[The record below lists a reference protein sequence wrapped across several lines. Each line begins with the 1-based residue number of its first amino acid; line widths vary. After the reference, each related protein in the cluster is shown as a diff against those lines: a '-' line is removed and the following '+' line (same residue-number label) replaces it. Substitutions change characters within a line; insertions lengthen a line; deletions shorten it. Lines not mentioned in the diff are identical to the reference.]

1 MAERIEP
8 VEECPPVPKQLLW
21 MFDGIDRKEATKMMH
36 DYAAS
41 AITWK
46 PSKAL
51 LRAWEDVQAT
61 TDKARRLEDELKNRE
76 KIPVG
81 LIRALQVQMQVDEDG
96 TLVGVSRQA
105 LDELFDWND
114 APYSPETPNDLGE
127 GRERGILREASSGEA
142 ATSTDGLEGGT
153 KGLK

>member
-1 MAERIEP
+1 MKPEPIE
-8 VEECPPVPKQLLW
+8 EFPPVPMQLLW
-21 MFDGIDRKEATKMMH
+21 MFDGIDRKQATKMMH
-36 DYAAS
+36 DYARS

-51 LRAWEDVQAT
+51 LRAWEDVQTA
-61 TDKARRLEDELKNRE
+61 TDKARRFEDALKNRE

-81 LIRALQVQMQVDEDG
+81 LIRALQVQIQVDEDG

-114 APYSPETPNDLGE
+114 APYSPETPNAALTGAE
-127 GRERGILREASSGEA
+127 GVRV
-142 ATSTDGLEGGT
+142 EGT
-153 KGLK
+153 VMRKEE

>member
-8 VEECPPVPKQLLW
+8 VEEFPPVPMQLLW
-21 MFDGIDRKEATKMMH
+21 MFDGIDRKQATKMMH
-36 DYAAS
+36 DYARS

-51 LRAWEDVQAT
+51 LRAWEDVQTA
-61 TDKARRLEDELKNRE
+61 TDKARRFEDALKNRE

-81 LIRALQVQMQVDEDG
+81 LIRALQVQIQVDEDG

-114 APYSPETPNDLGE
+114 APYSPETPNAKSE
-127 GRERGILREASSGEA
+127 GAEPLLAKLPL
-142 ATSTDGLEGGT
+142 D
-153 KGLK
+153 

>member
-1 MAERIEP
+1 VKPEPIE
-8 VEECPPVPKQLLW
+8 EFPPVPTQLLW

-81 LIRALQVQMQVDEDG
+81 LIRALQVQIQVDEDG

-114 APYSPETPNDLGE
+114 APYSPETPNV
-127 GRERGILREASSGEA
+127 
-142 ATSTDGLEGGT
+142 
-153 KGLK
+153 

>member
-1 MAERIEP
+1 
-8 VEECPPVPKQLLW
+8 
-21 MFDGIDRKEATKMMH
+21 MMH
-36 DYAAS
+36 DYARS

-51 LRAWEDVQAT
+51 LRAWEDVQTA
-61 TDKARRLEDELKNRE
+61 TDKARRFEDALKNRE

-81 LIRALQVQMQVDEDG
+81 LIRALQVQIQVDEDG

-114 APYSPETPNDLGE
+114 APYSPETPNAKVSGPEAALSPE
-127 GRERGILREASSGEA
+127 GRARLPGSTPATNGE
-142 ATSTDGLEGGT
+142 S
-153 KGLK
+153 K